1 MPKDQEQPPGGAIA
15 AARELSDIRE
25 YVKGN
30 AAMLKDQA
38 TSLLSIAK
46 YTERTA
52 TASVRLADI
61 ADERLRSDQAREAA
75 SERQADRELEAA
87 AAASEA
93 KLDRQ
98 DAYRTRWVDWWSQ
111 NGSRTLLGLALL
123 LIFLFGDEASK
134 AMLAGYL
141 PVQHPPD
148 PIVVQV
154 PVRALAPVAPVVA
167 PSPGP
172 PPVLDGDP

>member
-1 MPKDQEQPPGGAIA
+1 MPDDP
-15 AARELSDIRE
+15 LVLD

-38 TSLLSIAK
+38 TSLLSIAT

-61 ADERLRSDQAREAA
+61 ADERLRSDQARDDAR
-75 SERQADRELEAA
+75 ERQAEREIEADA
-87 AAASEA
+87 ATTAA
-93 KLDRQ
+93 KLERQ
-98 DAYRTRWVDWWSQ
+98 DAYRTRWADWWAQ
-111 NGSRTLLGLALL
+111 NGSKTLLGLALL
-123 LIFLFGDEASK
+123 LVFLFGDEASK

-141 PVQHPPD
+141 PAQHPPD

-154 PVRALAPVAPVVA
+154 PVRALAPVVAPVPVA
-167 PSPGP
+167 PEPAEPAEADSP
-172 PPVLDGDP
+172 